1 LNQKPVIVALD
12 YPDAKSALE
21 MAARLDP
28 KVCRVKVGKELHTAA
43 GPQVVDALM
52 QRQFDV
58 FLDLKFHDIP
68 NTVAG
73 ACRIAASQGV
83 WMLNVHASGGSR
95 MMLAAR
101 EAVDSAR
108 ARPLLIG
115 VTVLTSL
122 SDAEM
127 TEIGFSGSAAD
138 NVLCLAALSKACGL
152 DGIVCSSQEARN
164 LKTVH
169 GAAFL
174 LVTPGIRLEGGA
186 AGDQKRVLTPLE
198 AIKMGADYLVIGRSI
213 SQAKDPVGTLHAIN
227 EQIAAQRQDSAAMQS
242 TFSHKQELNQ

>member
-1 LNQKPVIVALD
+1 MNSKPVIVALD

-28 KVCRVKVGKELHTAA
+28 AVCRVKVGKELHTAA
-43 GPQVVDALM
+43 GPQVVDALI

-83 WMLNVHASGGSR
+83 WMVNLHASGGSR
-95 MMLAAR
+95 MMVAAR
-101 EAVDSAR
+101 EAIDSAR
-108 ARPLLIG
+108 VPPLLIG

-127 TEIGFSGSAAD
+127 TEIGFNGSAAD
-138 NVLCLAALSKACGL
+138 NVQRLAALSKAYGL
-152 DGIVCSSQEARN
+152 DGIVCSAQEATT
-164 LKTVH
+164 LK
-169 GAAFL
+169 AAFGSEFL
-174 LVTPGIRLEGGA
+174 LVTPGIRLDGDT

-198 AIKMGADYLVIGRSI
+198 AINMGADYLVIGRSI
-213 SQAKDPVGTLHAIN
+213 SRAKDPVATLHAIN
-227 EQIAAQRQDSAAMQS
+227 RQIAAQRHSVVAA
-242 TFSHKQELNQ
+242 